1 VGVTEQKVRRGDDE
15 ILARTRPLAYAA

>member
-15 ILARTRPLAYAA
+15 ILARTRLLAYAA